1 MVTDHQITELL
12 QALRQC
18 LRLYQQVVQR
28 ELKAS
33 DLTFVQ
39 IQVIRILKENG
50 PLSLREVSEQLNS
63 SMSSLSGVIDRLEKI
78 GLVSRSRDQKD
89 RRVIW
94 IDITEKCRSLI
105 KKFPV
110 NQAYLFRKY
119 MGDMTKEDVIQLTQ
133 QLQKLAKNLEQGVT
147 DE

>member
-1 MVTDHQITELL
+1 MTDHQISELL

-18 LRLYQQVVQR
+18 LRLYQQIVQR
-28 ELKAS
+28 ELKSS

-39 IQVIRILKENG
+39 IQVIRILKQNG

-63 SMSSLSGVIDRLEKI
+63 SMSSLSGVIDRLEKMD
-78 GLVSRSRDQKD
+78 LVSRSRDHKD

-94 IDITEKCRSLI
+94 IDITEKCRMLI

-110 NQAYLFRKY
+110 NQANLFRKY
-119 MGDMTKEDVIQLTQ
+119 MGDMSEKDVIQLTQ
-133 QLQKLAKNLEQGVT
+133 KLQQLAKNLEQGVI